1 MSGMYWHVLACI
13 CRHNVGYVL
22 TYAEN
27 TKHVNLIPE
36 AYIMKSIVVYRKQT
50 FQFGAILTSKYV

>member
-1 MSGMYWHVLACI
+1 M
-13 CRHNVGYVL
+13 